1 MVTSKYNT
9 TPPLWIRPPRG
20 ERYRISDQQ
29 DLAQD
34 AWQQLTGN
42 TSATYGELVALAR
55 LGADVRI
62 RVEPWHAGDM
72 PRIMRIDG
80 TGAIVRID

>member
-1 MVTSKYNT
+1 MT

-29 DLAQD
+29 NLAQD
-34 AWQQLTGN
+34 AWYKLTGN

-55 LGADVRI
+55 LGADVRVK
-62 RVEPWHAGDM
+62 VESWHDGAKPWV
-72 PRIMRIDG
+72 IMRMDGYGALQPID
-80 TGAIVRID
+80 

>member
-1 MVTSKYNT
+1 MT

-29 DLAQD
+29 NLAQD
-34 AWQQLTGN
+34 AWQLLTGN

-55 LGADVRI
+55 LGADVR
-62 RVEPWHAGDM
+62 VKVGVVGV
-72 PRIMRIDG
+72 MRMDG
-80 TGAIVRID
+80 YGALQPIE

>member
-1 MVTSKYNT
+1 MT

-20 ERYRISDQQ
+20 ERYRISDQH

-34 AWQQLTGN
+34 AWNTLTGN

-55 LGADVRI
+55 LGADVRVI
-62 RVEPWHAGDM
+62 VGIGQCGDF
-72 PRIMRIDG
+72 PKIMRMDGYGALQPID
-80 TGAIVRID
+80 

>member
-1 MVTSKYNT
+1 MTGSEHNT
-9 TPPLWIRPPRG
+9 TPPLWVRPPRG

-34 AWQQLTGN
+34 AWHTLTGN

-55 LGADVRI
+55 LGADVRV
-62 RVEPWHAGDM
+62 RVGSGE
-72 PRIMRIDG
+72 MRMDGYGALRPID
-80 TGAIVRID
+80 